1 MEKLQLKGIYIYP
14 IKSIMG
20 ISLLEAQAGERGL
33 EYDRRWMLVDEKNT
47 FITQRKFHHL
57 ALIDLKLKEEQI
69 ILSHRMTSN
78 SEIEIPLKIHE
89 GQGVLSTIWDD
100 QVNLLWPKLPADEWF
115 SDLLETTVRLVY
127 LPDAS
132 PRQIDPKYVPK
143 SMNTSLS
150 DGYPYLL
157 TNQTSLGDVSQ
168 KAGITMEMERFRP
181 NLVVETQKPFE
192 EDGWKTLEIGS
203 ANFRIVKPCARCV
216 LTTIDPKTG
225 IAGKE
230 PLKTLSSYRKV
241 DNKILFGQ
249 NVIVERKGLIRVG
262 DEIKLKQ

>member
-20 ISLLEAQAGERGL
+20 ISLLEAHAGERGL
-33 EYDRRWMLVDEKNT
+33 EYDRRWMLIDEKDT
-47 FITQRKFHHL
+47 FITQRKFHNL
-57 ALIDLKLKEEQI
+57 ALIDLKLRKDHF
-69 ILSHRMTSN
+69 ILSKRMTSN
-78 SEIEIPLKIHE
+78 LEIEIPLKIQE
-89 GQGVLSTIWDD
+89 GQVVPSTIWDD
-100 QVNLLWPKLPADEWF
+100 HVNLLWPNLPADEWF
-115 SDLLETTVRLVY
+115 SDLLKTSVRLVY

-132 PRQIDPKYVPK
+132 PRHIDPKYVPK

-157 TNQTSLGDVSQ
+157 ANRSSLEDISQ
-168 KAGITMEMERFRP
+168 KAGIKMEMERFRP

-203 ANFRIVKPCARCV
+203 ANFRIVKPCARCM

-225 IAGKE
+225 ISGSE
-230 PLKTLSSYRKV
+230 PLKTLNTYRKV

-249 NVIVERKGLIRVG
+249 NMIVERKGLIRVG
-262 DEIKLKQ
+262 DEINLKQ